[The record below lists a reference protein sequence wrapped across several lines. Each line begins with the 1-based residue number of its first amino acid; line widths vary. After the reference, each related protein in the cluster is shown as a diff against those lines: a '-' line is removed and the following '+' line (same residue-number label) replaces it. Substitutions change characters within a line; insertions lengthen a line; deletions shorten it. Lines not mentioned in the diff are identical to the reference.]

1 MAYKIERFKPHFLLL
16 KQITVSAGATEFVEG
31 TFSDDL
37 VIKHLLVW
45 ASDGSDLYDVFGT
58 ITIEDETITHDS
70 VPLELFNTDLDKAI
84 ELNWTVRNGEKIKIS
99 VTNNKATDVTLN
111 FILVIEK

>member
-16 KQITVSAGATEFVEG
+16 KQVTVGAGATEDFEE
-31 TFSDDL
+31 TFSDSL
-37 VIKHLLVW
+37 LIKHLLVW
-45 ASDGSDLYDVFGT
+45 ATDGSDLYDVLAT
-58 ITIEDETITHDS
+58 IRIEDETITHDS

-84 ELNWTVRNGEKIKIS
+84 ELNWSVREGEKIRVSI
-99 VTNNKATDVTLN
+99 TNNKTTDITLN

>member
-16 KQITVSAGATEFVEG
+16 KQLTVGSGATESFEE

-37 VIKHLLVW
+37 IIKHLLIW
-45 ASDGSDLYDVFGT
+45 ASDGSDLYDVLGT

-70 VPLELFNTDLDKAI
+70 VPLELFNTDLDKAM

-99 VTNNKATDVTLN
+99 VTNNKAADVTLN